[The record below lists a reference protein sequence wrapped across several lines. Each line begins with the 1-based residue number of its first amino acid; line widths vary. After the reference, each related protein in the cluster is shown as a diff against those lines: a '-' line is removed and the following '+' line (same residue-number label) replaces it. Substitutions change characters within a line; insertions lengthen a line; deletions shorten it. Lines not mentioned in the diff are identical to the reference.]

1 MSWIEDFDNSVC
13 TAEQLG
19 EYFGWDDETV
29 KSIRK
34 IEEMFPMRITKYYL
48 SLIDKN
54 DPDDPI
60 ARMCIPSEDE
70 LGAGGSFDT
79 SGEQS
84 NTVLGGVQHKYQ
96 QTALILSTNVCAMYC
111 RHCFRKRL
119 VGISDSELNKQVDD
133 AKKYVKEHPEVNN
146 VLITGG
152 DALMNPNNI
161 IERYLKEFSEIETL
175 DFIRF
180 GSRVPVTFPQ
190 RIYDDPELIAMFEK
204 YSKIK
209 PIYLVTQFNH
219 AREIT
224 PEALKAIDVFRK
236 MGIQI
241 RNQTVL
247 LRGVND
253 KPETL
258 AELLRALTRSEI
270 APYYVFQCRPV
281 RGVKGR
287 FQVPLAEGV
296 KIVDT
301 AKTMVSGIGKPFRYC
316 MSHPLGKIEILGQLN
331 ENEMLF
337 KFHQS
342 KYPENAERLFTAEIN
357 EGSTWLDGDLNAI

>member
-1 MSWIEDFDNSVC
+1 MSWIEDFDNSIC
-13 TAEQLG
+13 TAEHLG
-19 EYFGWDDETV
+19 EYFGWDDDTV
-29 KSIRK
+29 ERVRK
-34 IEEMFPMRITKYYL
+34 IADLYPMRISKYYL
-48 SLIDKN
+48 SLIDKD
-54 DPDDPI
+54 DPNDPI
-60 ARMCIPSEDE
+60 ARMCIPSDDE

-133 AKKYVKEHPEVNN
+133 ARQYVLEHPEINN

-152 DALMNPNNI
+152 DSLMNPNHI
-161 IERYLKEFSEIETL
+161 IERYLKEFSEIKTL

-190 RIYDDPELIAMFEK
+190 RIYEDEELIALFEK

-219 AREIT
+219 ARELT
-224 PEALKAIDVFRK
+224 PEAIKAIDVFRN
-236 MGIQI
+236 MGIQV

-253 KPETL
+253 DPETL
-258 AELLRALTRSEI
+258 ADLLRGLTRSEI

-301 AKTMVSGIGKPFRYC
+301 AKTMLSGIAKPFRYA
-316 MSHPLGKIEILGQLN
+316 MSHPLGKIEILGQLDD
-331 ENEMLF
+331 NEMLF

-342 KYPENAERLFTAEIN
+342 KYPENAARLFTASITDE
-357 EGSTWLDGDLNAI
+357 STWLDGDLNAI